1 LPVPDLVGRRL
12 RPAVLDHMW
21 CGDLS
26 AIPTGQGWLY
36 LAPVID
42 LASRR
47 LLGWS
52 MSDAPDAQPMI
63 DALAH
68 AVAARG
74 VTRKDGVIFHCDR
87 GTQYLSHAFAQ
98 ACWRLGVIQPAGRTG
113 SCLDNA
119 VAERFFASLKVELVN
134 RCRYQNRAKARTS
147 TFAWIGRYNHR
158 RLHSTLSYLPPI
170 EWEKQRRRVPA
181 AHVERAGSCA
191 A

>member
-1 LPVPDLVGRRL
+1 VV
-12 RPAVLDHMW
+12 W
-21 CGDLS
+21 CS
-26 AIPTGQGWLY
+26 VRHPTGQGWLY
-36 LAPVID
+36 LAIVTD

-52 MSDAPDAQPMI
+52 MSNTPDAQLMI

-74 VTRKDGVIFHCDR
+74 VTRTDGVIFHCDR

-98 ACWRLGVIQPAGRTG
+98 ACWRLGVVQSAGRTG

-119 VAERFFASLKVELVN
+119 VAESFFASLKVELVH
-134 RCRYQNRAKARTS
+134 RCRYQNRAEARTS
-147 TFAWIGRYNHR
+147 IFAWIARSNHR

-170 EWEKQRRRVPA
+170 EWEKQHRRVPA